1 MNLDCTSECP
11 HCRIVPRPI
20 GDNRE
25 ARYFCGVN
33 EAFDPSPCPYP
44 ELRPTKPVWGPH
56 NPFSE
61 VTMSGNQDIVVLN
74 KILRAVEMYRREL
87 RMSNKVRL
95 YNAILESDQGEMD
108 WTELARETNKVYAE
122 LYVLERPQRRGR
134 E

>member
-1 MNLDCTSECP
+1 
-11 HCRIVPRPI
+11 
-20 GDNRE
+20 
-25 ARYFCGVN
+25 
-33 EAFDPSPCPYP
+33 
-44 ELRPTKPVWGPH
+44 
-56 NPFSE
+56 
-61 VTMSGNQDIVVLN
+61 MSGNQDIVVLN